1 MNHCDHQTIL
11 QILSSAKDHC
21 ALITEA
27 CNSQQLVVNFFK
39 VHFCYT
45 RTWWVTAPLFLLIL
59 VLIFR
64 FICELVEE
72 FIVPAL
78 LNIAT
83 YFQMSEALAG
93 VTLLALANG
102 LGDISTA
109 FVASTHTEGISYIIG
124 SIYGA
129 GLFTFT
135 VVVLWA
141 RIATKGPIELQRG
154 ALLRD
159 VGTYLFATGLLVF
172 FGREGKVSPG
182 RAMSFFAVYAGF
194 VAIVAAQEWRSKA
207 KAREA
212 GEEAVPILG
221 GDAEGGERRTSEAH
235 NVDFIAELLG
245 RSSTRGVF
253 ESFARGLS
261 RRREVPR
268 FEESGRFAK
277 VLRWAVRFELPLA
290 WLRRLTILPPG
301 QGKVDRWRVVVWPF
315 LGIPVILF
323 ALFGQ
328 PRMVWLWTLPLALG
342 LSIVFWQ
349 VLEKDRVSSARLG
362 FFFAFFCAFSAILW
376 TKIVS
381 GLLIDLIC
389 FFGTVLNI
397 SSSYLGFTVIAIGNA
412 LPDSL
417 ITVAIARRG
426 QAVMALTGAYAG
438 QVFGLLFGIGLSFL
452 KRSHHMGGSFEFDLF
467 KAPRSRENDLILLL
481 VSFTVFS
488 LAVTLLWLPLRGFR
502 VEKSFGFSMG
512 AIYAAFIAIS
522 TFIVQKSMFGS

>member
-1 MNHCDHQTIL
+1 MPKARTGATPPD
-11 QILSSAKDHC
+11 
-21 ALITEA
+21 
-27 CNSQQLVVNFFK
+27 LVYLNNFDNPDK
-39 VHFCYT
+39 
-45 RTWWVTAPLFLLIL
+45 P
-59 VLIFR
+59 VLI
-64 FICELVEE
+64 
-72 FIVPAL
+72 
-78 LNIAT
+78 
-83 YFQMSEALAG
+83 S
-93 VTLLALANG
+93 
-102 LGDISTA
+102 
-109 FVASTHTEGISYIIG
+109 
-124 SIYGA
+124 
-129 GLFTFT
+129 
-135 VVVLWA
+135 
-141 RIATKGPIELQRG
+141 
-154 ALLRD
+154 
-159 VGTYLFATGLLVF
+159 
-172 FGREGKVSPG
+172 
-182 RAMSFFAVYAGF
+182 
-194 VAIVAAQEWRSKA
+194 
-207 KAREA
+207 
-212 GEEAVPILG
+212 
-221 GDAEGGERRTSEAH
+221 
-235 NVDFIAELLG
+235 
-245 RSSTRGVF
+245 
-253 ESFARGLS
+253 
-261 RRREVPR
+261 
-268 FEESGRFAK
+268 
-277 VLRWAVRFELPLA
+277 
-290 WLRRLTILPPG
+290 LPPG

-512 AIYAAFIAIS
+512 AIYAAFMAIS